1 MAYLNRKIWVV
12 SISFMMTILRYDFV
26 ELFDGPTASSASLG
40 RFCHMGATMVM
51 STGSSIL
58 VRFRSDYSNAGR
70 GFHARYS
77 TGWFG
82 FWGLYL

>member
-1 MAYLNRKIWVV
+1 
-12 SISFMMTILRYDFV
+12 MMTIHRYDFV
-26 ELFDGPTASSASLG
+26 ELFDGPTASSPSLG

-51 STGSSIL
+51 STASSIL

-77 TGWFG
+77 TGWFS
-82 FWGLYL
+82 FWGHSNVMS